1 MPNEEFIVGLLSQL
15 ASVQK
20 LLVDNNQMDAADVI
34 EVTAMQLVGL
44 ASFFLRENAKKIIR
58 LMLKTQF
65 IKGIKCTQR
74 NLAAEIM

>member
-44 ASFFLRENAKKIIR
+44 ASFFLRENAKKNNPLDVENTIH
-58 LMLKTQF
+58 
-65 IKGIKCTQR
+65 
-74 NLAAEIM
+74 